1 MMVTERIRNKI
12 ALLGGSFNPP
22 HICHVFIAQYVLATT
37 DVEQVWFLPCYQH
50 AFGKRLAPFEHR
62 FALCQLAVASFPE
75 NRIKVLPLE
84 RERQGTSW
92 TIDTVRYVI
101 RKFPDMRF
109 IWIIGSD
116 VLSELDKWKDFD
128 QLQELIS
135 FMIVPR
141 AEAEPVTISQ
151 LVIHSRS
158 HSSKT
163 RQTLH
168 QLHAQCQE
176 LQQQGI
182 FLPDVSSSRIRE
194 RIKNGLP
201 IQHLVPRRVNDYIE
215 KYSLYKND

>member
-1 MMVTERIRNKI
+1 MNI

-22 HICHVFIAQYVLATT
+22 HICHIFIAQYVLATT

-50 AFGKRLAPFEHR
+50 AFGKQLAPFEHR
-62 FALCQLAVASFPE
+62 LALCQLAVASFSE
-75 NRIKVLPLE
+75 HRIKVLPLE

-101 RKFPDMRF
+101 RMFPDMHF

-128 QLQELIS
+128 QLLELIS
-135 FMIVPR
+135 FVIVPR
-141 AEAEPVTISQ
+141 AGAEPIDVSPSSNHPM
-151 LVIHSRS
+151 VD
-158 HSSKT
+158 SSKA

-168 QLHAQCQE
+168 QLRAQYQE
-176 LQQQGI
+176 LKQQGI

-194 RIKNGLP
+194 RIKNGLS
-201 IQHLVPRRVNDYIE
+201 IQHLVPRPVKDYIE
-215 KYSLYKND
+215 KYSLYRND